1 MKLNRI
7 ILGMLLG
14 ILLLPIDA
22 CFASVQDFYFEDFTA
37 DYYLTKAE
45 DGTSKL
51 HVKEILTA
59 IFPETNQNHGITR
72 MIPFTNQNGKNT
84 VVENE
89 AALNLTVLRNGVT
102 EPVSKIEKEDDY
114 YMIYIGSASSYVHGK
129 QIYTL
134 EYDYTDV
141 ITEFDKNG
149 NNVSGVE
156 DVEKAF
162 QELYWDTNGTGW
174 SQRFESLTARLH
186 LSDDILEKTSP
197 DVSCYVGSYG
207 AKGTGRCA
215 FSETE
220 DGFVFS
226 AKGLNPRENLTFA
239 VQFEAGSFA
248 VINATSY
255 LLILILIALVIVAT
269 IVIIYRINKYKK
281 IAEEKDRFY
290 KETFVAPQ
298 YQPMKDINVAEA
310 EQIYFKRTE
319 KSYVATLLE
328 LAVDKKISV
337 AKDEN
342 SKKKKKWS
350 VTVEVEPTELT
361 KPQINMLKILK
372 GGGAINKGDSFPIE
386 KHTATRSLAN
396 LAEDYRKY
404 ARENLGKANYLESI
418 KNYTKMSIVSA
429 TVGNIIGDI
438 ITKLF
443 VWSIILMAVA
453 YYLESLVNYND
464 YFAGGLPAIC
474 AIIVI
479 FVATICIS
487 SYYKMKTK
495 HFERITKKGIEAVR
509 YLEGL
514 ELYIDMAEE
523 DRIKLLQ
530 SVDGADTTGKGIVRL
545 YEKLLPWASL
555 FGNEESWVKE
565 LAKYY
570 EVENVT
576 DGLDADFVHGM
587 VASSLFRDINR
598 AVVSSTAYHESS
610 GGGGSSWS
618 SGGGG
623 GGFSG
628 GGGGGGGGGGW

>member
-22 CFASVQDFYFEDFTA
+22 CFASTQDFYFEDFTA

-72 MIPFTNQNGKNT
+72 TIPFTNQNGKNT

-114 YMIYIGSASSYVHGK
+114 YMVYIGSASSYVHGK

-141 ITEFDKNG
+141 ITEFDENG

-162 QELYWDTNGTGW
+162 QELYWDTNGTDW
-174 SQRFESLTARLH
+174 SQRFESITARLH
-186 LSDDILEKTSP
+186 LDNDILKRTSS

-215 FSETE
+215 FSRTE
-220 DGFVFS
+220 DGFIFS
-226 AKGLNPRENLTFA
+226 AEDLKSRENLTFV
-239 VQFEAGSFA
+239 VQFEAGSFE
-248 VINATSY
+248 VVNTKNY
-255 LLILILIALVIVAT
+255 LLIIILIVLAIVAT
-269 IVIIYRINKYKK
+269 AIIMYRIKNYKK
-281 IAEEKDRFY
+281 TAEEKDKLYRG
-290 KETFVAPQ
+290 TFVAPQ
-298 YQPMKDINVAEA
+298 YQPMKEINVAEA
-310 EQIYFKRTE
+310 EQIYFKKTE

-328 LAVDKKISV
+328 LAVSKKISIT
-337 AKDEN
+337 KEES
-342 SKKKKKWS
+342 SKRKKKWS
-350 VTVEVEPTELT
+350 VTVEVEPAELT
-361 KPQINMLKILK
+361 EPQVDMLKILK
-372 GGGAINKGDSFPIE
+372 GGGAINKGDTFLIE
-386 KHTATRSLAN
+386 KHTATKHLAT
-396 LAEDYRKY
+396 LAEDYRRH
-404 ARENLGKANYLESI
+404 ARANLGRMNYLEDI
-418 KNYTKMSIVSA
+418 KNYTKTPIIRA
-429 TVGNIIGDI
+429 TMGRIISNV
-438 ITKLF
+438 ITKLLLWA
-443 VWSIILMAVA
+443 VISIVAA
-453 YYLESLVNYND
+453 YYLESSINYND
-464 YFAGGLPAIC
+464 YFVGGLP
-474 AIIVI
+474 
-479 FVATICIS
+479 TICIIVVLFIATIS
-487 SYYKMKTK
+487 ISTYYKMKTK
-495 HFERITKKGIEAVR
+495 HFERVTKKGIEAAR

-514 ELYIDMAEE
+514 ELYINMAEE
-523 DRIKLLQ
+523 DRIKFLQ

-570 EVENVT
+570 DVENVS

-587 VASSLFRDINR
+587 ATSNLFRDINR
-598 AVVSSTAYHESS
+598 AVASSTSYHESS